1 MYDDKKKYCWINR
14 TTWLFV
20 ALKTV
25 ELEAL
30 ISENSSKIAIISS
43 TAKAAFKL
51 ILQKNTTAH

>member
-14 TTWLFV
+14 TTWLFL

-30 ISENSSKIAIISS
+30 ISKNSSKIAIISS
-43 TAKAAFKL
+43 LSL
-51 ILQKNTTAH
+51 IHI